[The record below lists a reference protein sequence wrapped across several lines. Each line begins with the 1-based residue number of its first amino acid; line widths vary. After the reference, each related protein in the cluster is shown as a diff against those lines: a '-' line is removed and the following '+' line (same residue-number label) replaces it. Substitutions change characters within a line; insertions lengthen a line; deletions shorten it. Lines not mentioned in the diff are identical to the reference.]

1 MCSSLGRGDNAFTV
15 AVATRP
21 FSEVR
26 LERRSRLPGYCVV
39 VWRFGHVA
47 EPTELTGEQA
57 AGYFAD
63 VVATGRAIEA
73 AFEPVK
79 VNYLL
84 LGNHVPHLHTHV
96 LPRYLDDPAPG
107 DPIEWRA
114 IAAERPIDEA
124 VLRQQAARLRA
135 ALSVPG

>member
-1 MCSSLGRGDNAFTV
+1 MAGGAWPADWGERRRGRDCPFCSSLGQGDNDFTV

-57 AGYFAD
+57 TGYFAD
-63 VVATGRAIEA
+63 VVATGRANSGWSISRSQ
-73 AFEPVK
+73 
-79 VNYLL
+79 
-84 LGNHVPHLHTHV
+84 VPS
-96 LPRYLDDPAPG
+96 A
-107 DPIEWRA
+107 
-114 IAAERPIDEA
+114 
-124 VLRQQAARLRA
+124 
-135 ALSVPG
+135 